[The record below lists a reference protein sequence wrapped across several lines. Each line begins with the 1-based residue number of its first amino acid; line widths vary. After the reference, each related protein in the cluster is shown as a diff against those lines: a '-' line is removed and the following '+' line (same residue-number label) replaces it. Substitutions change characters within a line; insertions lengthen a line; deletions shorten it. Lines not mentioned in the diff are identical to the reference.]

1 MNAPS
6 SVSSVASSAPSG
18 LLSRLSSNAPS
29 NPPQLRSHCSS
40 LRFQSKSLAS
50 SLSDNQSVRS
60 PPKRMCY
67 PEVDSPT
74 DEMEEEGPQSSGG
87 FVSAR
92 NQYIV
97 DQQKKFGKAYN
108 PKTDQ
113 YELNT
118 LSIVEI

>member
-1 MNAPS
+1 
-6 SVSSVASSAPSG
+6 
-18 LLSRLSSNAPS
+18 
-29 NPPQLRSHCSS
+29 
-40 LRFQSKSLAS
+40 
-50 SLSDNQSVRS
+50 
-60 PPKRMCY
+60 MCY